1 MAALTLEEFGGHGP
15 VYGPATGAA
24 LPGVVILH
32 GAEGPMAGWA
42 HRFAAILA
50 VHGFLALPLGYGAGD
65 FFGAGPI
72 RDVDL
77 RAVPAAV
84 AALAAHPRCCGAG
97 LFGWSRGGEMALLAA
112 VLAGPA
118 AIPALALHAPSD
130 TVNGAFDPEE
140 MRRTGRVRTAD
151 PNGPRAWV
159 WAGEEAALTPGAP
172 IEIERYEGPVFLSV
186 GTADE
191 VWDHRMTLRL
201 ADRLAAAGRPADLLL
216 AEGEGHGYSFPREPE
231 LWARLIAFFERALP

>member
-1 MAALTLEEFGGHGP
+1 MAALALEELGGHGP
-15 VYGPATGAA
+15 VYGPGDGAA

-50 VHGFLALPLGYGAGD
+50 AHGFLALPLGYGEGD

-84 AALAAHPRCCGAG
+84 AALAAHPRCRGAG

-112 VLAGPA
+112 VLAGA
-118 AIPALALHAPSD
+118 GAIPALAVHAPSD
-130 TVNGAFDPEE
+130 IVNGAFDPAE
-140 MRRTGRVRTAD
+140 MRRTGHMRTAD
-151 PNGPRAWV
+151 PDGPRAWA
-159 WAGEEAALTPGAP
+159 WPGNEAALTPGAP
-172 IEIERYEGPVFLSV
+172 IEIERYGGPVFLSV

-191 VWDHRMTLRL
+191 VWDPRMTCNL

-216 AEGEGHGYSFPREPE
+216 AEGEGHGYSFAREPE